1 MIHSVIY
8 HSIHPYY
15 QQIFFQQQCHSVFL
29 VTEKVWSL
37 FGQQQGHSDIFIAVT
52 GKKSACRQ
60 ESIGAGRKREWKI
73 KHTQWDQ
80 FSNNKTYCLKKQTFM
95 THTQLHT

>member
-1 MIHSVIY
+1 M
-8 HSIHPYY
+8 
-15 QQIFFQQQCHSVFL
+15 
-29 VTEKVWSL
+29 
-37 FGQQQGHSDIFIAVT
+37 FIAVT

-95 THTQLHT
+95 AHTQLHT